1 MAYWCDKETF
11 KLIELWGED
20 KIQAQLEECKRN
32 KEVFDAISRK
42 MEEAGYQKSATQCRD
57 KTKKLK
63 KAYRAI
69 KDKHG
74 KTGEG
79 RKKWLFLEVMDSV
92 LGDKPAT
99 RPAVLID
106 TMGERVEEDANHE
119 AVETANVEVREE
131 EGDSDFESERYPNS
145 SPSSAS
151 TSGHEEPSVKVS
163 TGKDD
168 QKASTLRLSNAE
180 KQQLKKRNKEER
192 FEKAMTQVVDLVMKA
207 QESSDSKF
215 IELEERECNWKRS

>member
-1 MAYWCDKETF
+1 
-11 KLIELWGED
+11 
-20 KIQAQLEECKRN
+20 
-32 KEVFDAISRK
+32 
-42 MEEAGYQKSATQCRD
+42 
-57 KTKKLK
+57 
-63 KAYRAI
+63 
-69 KDKHG
+69 
-74 KTGEG
+74 
-79 RKKWLFLEVMDSV
+79 MDSV

-106 TMGERVEEDANHE
+106 TMGEQVEEDANHE
-119 AVETANVEVREE
+119 AVEAANVEVREE
-131 EGDSDFESERYPNS
+131 EGDSDFESERYHNS

-168 QKASTLRLSNAE
+168 QKASTPRLSNAE
-180 KQQLKKRNKEER
+180 KWQLKKRNKEER

-215 IELEERECNWKRS
+215 IELEEKRMKLEEKLIESEERQRQQDREFQMRMFAMIMQAPLPPPNEAFSMHSLSTSYFTNASSLYQFNPACDQ